1 MYYNDYIKLFTK
13 IQRINGG
20 IMAEKGNFDF
30 LYNPI
35 KEKMQELVSHITYTT
50 FIEKLVP
57 VDVDGRFIVLET
69 PTESYAQYITDT
81 LADKM
86 REAIIK
92 ADVGLTDFRLRVEGS
107 ENFSYNSPEE
117 SDSSPPANLDP
128 KYTFDSFV
136 VGKNNEFVHAAALSV
151 ADDPAGTY
159 NPLFIYGGTGL
170 GKTHLIQAIAHK
182 IIKEKPELKVI
193 YVTCEQFVNE
203 IIDTMFTG
211 RGPDARGKGN
221 RLRQYYRNA
230 DVLIID
236 DIQFIE
242 NKKAVQEEFFHTF
255 NELVSKGRQIV
266 ISSDHPPKELT
277 ALEERLRTR
286 FSGGLLFDILPP
298 NFETKIAILKRKA
311 FEKKCFVPDDVLTF
325 LAQDSGDDVR
335 TLEGRL
341 TKVIFAS
348 KLHEE
353 AITVALARSALNE
366 AVSEP
371 GKEEITPESVVTAIT
386 GYYRISKQ
394 DLTGKSKKKEI
405 VIPRQICCYLMCEL
419 LSLPLI
425 SIGKVLGGRDHTTI
439 LYSRDKVDEMCRV
452 NDKIAKDVDDIK
464 NIILKK

>member
-1 MYYNDYIKLFTK
+1 
-13 IQRINGG
+13 
-20 IMAEKGNFDF
+20 MAEKANFDF
-30 LYNPI
+30 IYNPI
-35 KEKMQELVSHITYTT
+35 KEKMHEIISYINYTT
-50 FIEKLVP
+50 YIEKLVP

-69 PTESYAQYITDT
+69 PTESFAKYISGT

-92 ADVGLTDFRLRVEGS
+92 ADVGITDFRLKVEGS
-107 ENFSYNSPEE
+107 DGFAFNAPAEE
-117 SDSSPPANLDP
+117 TYAAPTNLN
-128 KYTFDSFV
+128 KKFTFESFV
-136 VGKNNEFVHAAALSV
+136 VGKNNEFVYAAAQSV

-170 GKTHLIQAIAHK
+170 GKTHLIQAIANR
-182 IIKEKPELKVI
+182 IVADKPELKVV
-193 YVTCEQFVNE
+193 YVTSEQFVNE

-211 RGPDARGKGN
+211 RGPDAREKSN
-221 RLRQYYRNA
+221 KLRQHYRNA

-236 DIQFIE
+236 DIQIIE

-255 NELVSKGRQIV
+255 NELVSKGKQIV
-266 ISSDHPPKELT
+266 ITSDQPPQKLD

-286 FSGGLLFDILPP
+286 FAGGLLFDILPP

-311 FEKKCFVPDDVLTF
+311 LEKKCIVPEDVLTY

-353 AITVALARSALNE
+353 PISISLARSALSE
-366 AVSEP
+366 AISES
-371 GKEEITPESVVTAIT
+371 GKEEINSASIINAVTAYYHIT
-386 GYYRISKQ
+386 KA
-394 DLTGKSKKKEI
+394 DLLGKSKKKEI

-425 SIGKVLGGRDHTTI
+425 SIGKELGGRDHTTI

>member
-1 MYYNDYIKLFTK
+1 
-13 IQRINGG
+13 
-20 IMAEKGNFDF
+20 MAEKANFDF
-30 LYNPI
+30 IYNPI
-35 KEKMQELVSHITYTT
+35 KEKMHEIISYINYTT
-50 FIEKLVP
+50 YIEKLMP

-69 PTESYAQYITDT
+69 PTESFAKYISGT

-92 ADVGLTDFRLRVEGS
+92 ADVGITDFRLKVEGS
-107 ENFSYNSPEE
+107 DGFAFNAPAEE
-117 SDSSPPANLDP
+117 TYAAPTNLN
-128 KYTFDSFV
+128 KKFTFESFV
-136 VGKNNEFVHAAALSV
+136 VGKNNEFVYAAAQSV

-170 GKTHLIQAIAHK
+170 GKTHLIQAIANR
-182 IIKEKPELKVI
+182 IVADKPELKVV
-193 YVTCEQFVNE
+193 YVTSEQFVNE

-211 RGPDARGKGN
+211 RGPDAREKSN
-221 RLRQYYRNA
+221 KLRQHYRNA

-236 DIQFIE
+236 DIQIIE

-255 NELVSKGRQIV
+255 NELVSKGKQIV
-266 ISSDHPPKELT
+266 ITSDQPPQKLD

-286 FSGGLLFDILPP
+286 FAGGLLFDILPP

-311 FEKKCFVPDDVLTF
+311 LEKKCIVPEDVLTY

-353 AITVALARSALNE
+353 PISISLARSALSE
-366 AVSEP
+366 AISES
-371 GKEEITPESVVTAIT
+371 GKEEINSASIINAVTAYYHIT
-386 GYYRISKQ
+386 KA
-394 DLTGKSKKKEI
+394 DLLGKSKKKEI

-425 SIGKVLGGRDHTTI
+425 SIGKELGGRDHTTI

>member
-1 MYYNDYIKLFTK
+1 
-13 IQRINGG
+13 
-20 IMAEKGNFDF
+20 MAEKANFDF
-30 LYNPI
+30 IYNPI
-35 KEKMQELVSHITYTT
+35 KEKMHEIISYINYTT
-50 FIEKLVP
+50 YIEKLVP
-57 VDVDGRFIVLET
+57 VDIDGRFIVLET
-69 PTESYAQYITDT
+69 PTESFAKYISGT
-81 LADKM
+81 LAEKM

-92 ADVGLTDFRLRVEGS
+92 ADVGISDFRLKVEGS
-107 ENFSYNSPEE
+107 EGFAYNAPTEE
-117 SDSSPPANLDP
+117 NYTPPTNLN
-128 KYTFDSFV
+128 KKFTFDSFV
-136 VGKNNEFVHAAALSV
+136 VGKNNEFVYAAARSV

-170 GKTHLIQAIAHK
+170 GKTHLIQAIANR
-182 IIKEKPELKVI
+182 IIEDKPELKVV
-193 YVTCEQFVNE
+193 YVTSEQFVNE

-211 RGPDARGKGN
+211 RGPDAREKSN
-221 RLRQYYRNA
+221 KLRQYYRNA

-236 DIQFIE
+236 DIQIIE

-255 NELVSKGRQIV
+255 NELVSKGKQIV
-266 ISSDHPPKELT
+266 ITSDQPPQKLD

-286 FSGGLLFDILPP
+286 FAGGLLFDILPP

-311 FEKKCFVPDDVLTF
+311 LEKKCIVPEDVLTF

-353 AITVALARSALNE
+353 PISIALARSALSE
-366 AVSEP
+366 AISES
-371 GKEEITPESVVTAIT
+371 GKEEITAASIISGVT
-386 GYYRISKQ
+386 GYYHITKA
-394 DLTGKSKKKEI
+394 DLLGKSKKKEV

-419 LSLPLI
+419 LSLPLV
-425 SIGKVLGGRDHTTI
+425 SIGKELGGRDHTTV

-452 NDKIAKDVDDIK
+452 NDKIAKDIDDIK

>member
-1 MYYNDYIKLFTK
+1 
-13 IQRINGG
+13 
-20 IMAEKGNFDF
+20 MAEKGNLDF
-30 LYNPI
+30 IYNPI
-35 KEKMQELVSHITYTT
+35 KVKMRELVSLINYTT
-50 FIEKLVP
+50 YIEKLEP
-57 VDVDGRFIVLET
+57 VEIDGRFIVLQTPNET
-69 PTESYAQYITDT
+69 FAKYITGT

-92 ADVGLTDFRLRVEGS
+92 ADVGLTDFRLKVEGG
-107 ENFSYNSPEE
+107 EGYAYNAPEE
-117 SDSSPPANLDP
+117 ADSYAPPANLDP
-128 KYTFDSFV
+128 KFTFDSFV

-151 ADDPAGTY
+151 ANDPAGTY

-170 GKTHLIQAIAHK
+170 GKTHLIQAIANK
-182 IIKEKPELKVI
+182 VVNEKPNLKVI

-203 IIDTMFTG
+203 IIDTMFTS
-211 RGPDARGKGN
+211 RGPDARDRGN
-221 RLRQYYRNA
+221 KLRQYYRNA

-255 NELVSKGRQIV
+255 NELVSKGKQIV
-266 ISSDHPPKELT
+266 ISSDHHPKELT

-298 NFETKIAILKRKA
+298 NFETKIAILKRKS
-311 FEKKCFVPDDVLTF
+311 FEKKCLVPDDVLTF

-353 AITVALARSALNE
+353 PITIALARSALSE

-371 GKEEITPESVVTAIT
+371 GKEEITPENVLTAVA

-394 DLTGKSKKKEI
+394 DILGKSKKKEL

>member
-1 MYYNDYIKLFTK
+1 
-13 IQRINGG
+13 
-20 IMAEKGNFDF
+20 MAEKGNLDF
-30 LYNPI
+30 IYNPI
-35 KEKMQELVSHITYTT
+35 KVKMRELVSLINYTT
-50 FIEKLVP
+50 YIEKLEP
-57 VDVDGRFIVLET
+57 VEIDGRFIVLQTPNET
-69 PTESYAQYITDT
+69 FAKYITGT

-92 ADVGLTDFRLRVEGS
+92 ADVGLTDFRLKVEGG
-107 ENFSYNSPEE
+107 EGYAYNAPEE
-117 SDSSPPANLDP
+117 ADSYAPPANLDP
-128 KYTFDSFV
+128 KFTFDSFV

-151 ADDPAGTY
+151 ANDPAGTY

-170 GKTHLIQAIAHK
+170 GKTHLIQAIANK
-182 IIKEKPELKVI
+182 VVNEKPNLKVI

-203 IIDTMFTG
+203 IIDIMFTS
-211 RGPDARGKGN
+211 RGPDARDRGN
-221 RLRQYYRNA
+221 KLRQYYRNA

-255 NELVSKGRQIV
+255 NELVSKGKQIV

-298 NFETKIAILKRKA
+298 NFETKIAILKRKS
-311 FEKKCFVPDDVLTF
+311 FEKKCLVPDDVLTF

-353 AITVALARSALNE
+353 PITIALARSALSE

-371 GKEEITPESVVTAIT
+371 GKEEITPENVLTAVA

-394 DLTGKSKKKEI
+394 DILGKSKKKEL